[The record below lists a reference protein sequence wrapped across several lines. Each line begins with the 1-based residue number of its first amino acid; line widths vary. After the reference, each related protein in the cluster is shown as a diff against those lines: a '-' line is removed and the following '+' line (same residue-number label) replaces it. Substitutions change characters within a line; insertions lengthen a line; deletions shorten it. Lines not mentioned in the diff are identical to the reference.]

1 MFTSKTRGA
10 ALTLT
15 AAVLT
20 TTGMW
25 GGIAAAGDEP
35 VSFGTGGYARGI
47 RSKEMMHVVDT
58 NGDGMVSKAEWL
70 AFQEKIFA
78 ALDEHKRGSLSAA
91 IFVNRRCARL
101 VSFGTGGFATG
112 LCSQETSHDIDSNGD
127 GRISKEEYLAYQ
139 EKVFNMMDTS
149 RTHPGLI
156 GDQETFGT
164 GGANR

>member
-1 MFTSKTRGA
+1 MFKSSTRDVALALTVA
-10 ALTLT
+10 ALTIG
-15 AAVLT
+15 
-20 TTGMW
+20 GMW
-25 GGIAAAGDEP
+25 AATAVAEDEP

-47 RSKEMMHVVDT
+47 RSKEMMHIVDT
-58 NGDGMVSKAEWL
+58 NGDGMVSKAEWIT
-70 AFQEKIFA
+70 FQEKVFA

-112 LCSQETSHDIDSNGD
+112 LCSQETSRDIDTNAD

-139 EKVFNMMDTS
+139 EKIFHMMDTS
-149 RTHPGLI
+149 RTHPGFI
-156 GDQETFGT
+156 GDQEMFGT